1 MSERETSVRMTS
13 LKGATRDE
21 DLHSQVSGSSSRRS
35 RLSRRSSRSSKSEL
49 SARKAS
55 LEAKKENES
64 KMLMLLKEDK
74 EAKQAFH
81 QNRKAVL
88 EQKMKTLELE
98 QEDMENAYLS
108 EQKVIAAQKSIVAAD
123 IEISELAILEECCE
137 DDSETDDEVS
147 IKGLTREKRSE
158 RMERFFGSQEEVTV
172 KNIKPESP
180 VVNTPP
186 VSSPA
191 VQARQDTAASSLED
205 CLQQLSRFVA
215 GQNAASNQLAAFS
228 QLPKIDV
235 PIFSGDPLQYTL
247 WKNAFDCT
255 VDSKPIGEQYKLNYL
270 NAYVSGRAKEIVEH
284 HLLIGGSNAYQEA
297 LKQLEDR
304 FGDPNTISVSY
315 TKKLTSWP
323 KISSHDA
330 SGLRDFA
337 DFLQKVVAAK
347 RRVRN
352 LGILD
357 YPQENVKLVEKL
369 PGYLEGKWRD
379 EIDRWRSHKGPQ
391 SFPSFTEFAE
401 FVMRAASKANIP
413 EMEPLSKESKPN
425 FKANQRSMKAR
436 TFVTNGQDGE
446 PSKQSKALSKH
457 RHGRFSLCPFCERD
471 HHIEDCDRFAK
482 NSVQVRKA
490 FFRKKMICL
499 GCGGTDNHFVKHCHQ
514 RKSCKLCGKMHL
526 TCLHYDQTKPDGKA
540 ELQEGTSNC
549 TSVCLMP
556 DQDGR
561 DHSMIVPVW
570 VRHVDRPSEETL
582 EYAILDDQS
591 NVSFVS
597 KRLCKKLDVKGEKT
611 NLLLTTVHQTGK
623 IESERIKGLEVLD
636 FNKENVIQLPIT
648 FSRDSVPASRSQIP
662 KPEVV
667 KQWDHLNSIA
677 SKMMPYRKDVEVSLL
692 IGNDCT
698 RAVRPREIITGNE
711 DDPYAQR
718 SLLGWGV
725 VGRVCKTPGE
735 LKSATCNKISVNS
748 YPNFSFQTKV
758 KEIICPERII
768 QALEADFKEE
778 NEGRPPLSVQ
788 DVRFLDIL
796 EKGITKRQD
805 GHYEM
810 PLPFKS
816 DQVQVP
822 NNRHLAVKRWNQLN
836 ARFRKSPQFL
846 ADYKDF
852 MKEVINSCAEKAP
865 TEYTEG
871 RVNYVPHTGVY
882 HPKKPGKIRVVFD
895 CSAKYQGISLNDNL
909 LQGPDMTNG
918 LLGVLCRFRQEDVAV
933 MADIKSMFHQFYV
946 PAEDRDML
954 RFLWWE
960 DGDSTKQVIEY
971 RMMVH
976 LFGAASSP
984 SCANFGLKRA
994 ANDGEEEF
1002 GEAAANYIRN
1012 EFYVD
1017 DGLKSV
1023 SSVEEAVSLM
1033 KAAQNICSKA
1043 GLHLHK
1049 IMSNKKEVLESFPI
1063 EDRAKGV
1070 AELNLAEDPLPLE
1083 RALGVVWCVESD
1095 SLQFRLELHDKPLT
1109 RRGIL
1114 STVSSIYDPNGY
1126 VSPVTLRGKQILQE
1140 LCRGKLDWDSP
1151 IPEVI
1156 RAQWEKWRQEIG
1168 ELEKFKVQRCFKPPN
1183 FGEVKH
1189 AELHHFSDASQDG
1202 YGQCSYI
1209 RLVNGSGEVSCSL
1222 VLAKSRVTPL
1232 KAVTI
1237 PRLELVAATISAKM
1251 SGFLRKELRYK
1262 EIREFFWTDSKI
1274 VLGYINNEARRFHV
1288 YVSNRVQEIRN
1299 RTNPSDW
1306 YYVDTSCNPAD
1317 DASRGLTASE
1327 LLHSSRWLEG
1337 PTFLH
1342 VSGQFQPPI
1351 QTEQPVL
1358 EQSDPEV
1365 RRVSTLSTRGET
1377 GSDFD
1382 VDRLHHIS
1390 SWKRARRVMALCLR
1404 YKRNLQAQRTKRIP
1418 IQTVARPL
1426 PKVNFSVADLQE
1438 AEMEIIRCL
1447 QRKFFA
1453 AEKAILQ
1460 SLSVDKES
1468 DREKAK
1474 TRNQRIKATSSL
1486 YRLDPFID
1494 CEGIIRVGGRINR
1507 ANVSRELKHP
1517 IIIPRQGHM
1526 TSLLIRHHHE
1536 QINHMGRGMSHNHLR
1551 QSGYWVIGGSSA
1563 VSSYISKCIF
1573 CKKMRGSLQ
1582 QQKMAELPEDRL
1594 TSSSFINC
1602 LRRFL
1607 SRRGPVRQIR
1617 SDRGTAFVG
1626 ARNELRQAIQELD
1639 EEKVKEYLQGNKVD
1653 WIPFNMNTPHSSHMG
1668 GVWERQIAT
1677 VRRAL
1682 EPLLISSGNQ
1692 LDDESFRTFLT
1703 EVESIV
1709 NSRPL
1714 STKNLCS
1721 PDAPEP
1727 LTPNHLLTMKPKIV
1741 LPPPGKF
1748 QTADSYCRKWW
1759 RRVQHLSN
1767 EFWLRWRKEFLAELQ
1782 TRQKWVTPKRSVRAG
1797 DVVIVKEEGEF
1808 RGNWPLGRVEKVLPS
1823 KDGHVRKVQLMM
1835 ANKCLDEDGRR
1846 KGQPTILERP
1856 IHKLVVLIPTE
1867 ETSQGRMQ
1875 SEDQRIPDQGASQE
1889 ENKK

>member
-1 MSERETSVRMTS
+1 MSKRETSVRMTS

-108 EQKVIAAQKSIVAAD
+108 EQKAIAAQKSIVAAD

-205 CLQQLSRFVA
+205 CLQQLARFVA
-215 GQNAASNQLAAFS
+215 GQNAASNQLAVFS

-270 NAYVSGRAKEIVEH
+270 NAYVSGKAKEIVEH

-413 EMEPLSKESKPN
+413 EMEPLSKEPKRS
-425 FKANQRSMKAR
+425 FQTNQRSMKAR
-436 TFVTNGQDGE
+436 TFVTNGQDNE
-446 PSKQSKALSKH
+446 PSKLSKVSH
-457 RHGRFSLCPFCERD
+457 RHGLFSMCPFCERD
-471 HHIEDCDRFAK
+471 HHIEDCDDFAQ
-482 NSVQVRKA
+482 NSIHVKKA

-499 GCGGTDNHFVKHCHQ
+499 GCGGTDDHFVRNCQ
-514 RKSCKLCGKMHL
+514 ERKSCKLCGKMHL
-526 TCLHYDQTKPDGKA
+526 TCLHYDQNKPDTA
-540 ELQEGTSNC
+540 ELQEGTSHC
-549 TSVCLMP
+549 TSVCLTP

-611 NLLLTTVHQTGK
+611 NLLLTTMHQTGK

-636 FNKENVIQLPIT
+636 FNKENVIQLPT
-648 FSRDSVPASRSQIP
+648 TLSRDSLPASRSQIP

-667 KQWDHLNSIA
+667 KQWDHLNSVA

-698 RAVRPREIITGNE
+698 RAVRPREIISGNE

-725 VGRVCKTPGE
+725 VGRVRKTPGE

-748 YPNFSFQTKV
+748 CPNSSFQTKV
-758 KEIICPERII
+758 KTNIGPEKII

-778 NEGRPPLSVQ
+778 KEGRPSLSVH
-788 DVRFLDIL
+788 DVRSPDIL
-796 EKGITKRQD
+796 EEGITRSQD
-805 GHYEM
+805 GNYEM
-810 PLPFKS
+810 PAPFKS

-822 NNRHLAVKRWNQLN
+822 DNRPLAVKRWNQLN
-836 ARFRKSPQFL
+836 
-846 ADYKDF
+846 
-852 MKEVINSCAEKAP
+852 I
-865 TEYTEG
+865 
-871 RVNYVPHTGVY
+871 PH
-882 HPKKPGKIRVVFD
+882 
-895 CSAKYQGISLNDNL
+895 
-909 LQGPDMTNG
+909 
-918 LLGVLCRFRQEDVAV
+918 
-933 MADIKSMFHQFYV
+933 
-946 PAEDRDML
+946 
-954 RFLWWE
+954 
-960 DGDSTKQVIEY
+960 
-971 RMMVH
+971 
-976 LFGAASSP
+976 
-984 SCANFGLKRA
+984 
-994 ANDGEEEF
+994 
-1002 GEAAANYIRN
+1002 
-1012 EFYVD
+1012 
-1017 DGLKSV
+1017 
-1023 SSVEEAVSLM
+1023 
-1033 KAAQNICSKA
+1033 
-1043 GLHLHK
+1043 
-1049 IMSNKKEVLESFPI
+1049 
-1063 EDRAKGV
+1063 
-1070 AELNLAEDPLPLE
+1070 
-1083 RALGVVWCVESD
+1083 
-1095 SLQFRLELHDKPLT
+1095 
-1109 RRGIL
+1109 L
-1114 STVSSIYDPNGY
+1114 S
-1126 VSPVTLRGKQILQE
+1126 
-1140 LCRGKLDWDSP
+1140 
-1151 IPEVI
+1151 
-1156 RAQWEKWRQEIG
+1156 
-1168 ELEKFKVQRCFKPPN
+1168 
-1183 FGEVKH
+1183 
-1189 AELHHFSDASQDG
+1189 
-1202 YGQCSYI
+1202 
-1209 RLVNGSGEVSCSL
+1209 
-1222 VLAKSRVTPL
+1222 
-1232 KAVTI
+1232 
-1237 PRLELVAATISAKM
+1237 
-1251 SGFLRKELRYK
+1251 
-1262 EIREFFWTDSKI
+1262 
-1274 VLGYINNEARRFHV
+1274 
-1288 YVSNRVQEIRN
+1288 
-1299 RTNPSDW
+1299 
-1306 YYVDTSCNPAD
+1306 
-1317 DASRGLTASE
+1317 
-1327 LLHSSRWLEG
+1327 
-1337 PTFLH
+1337 
-1342 VSGQFQPPI
+1342 
-1351 QTEQPVL
+1351 
-1358 EQSDPEV
+1358 
-1365 RRVSTLSTRGET
+1365 
-1377 GSDFD
+1377 
-1382 VDRLHHIS
+1382 HI
-1390 SWKRARRVMALCLR
+1390 
-1404 YKRNLQAQRTKRIP
+1404 
-1418 IQTVARPL
+1418 
-1426 PKVNFSVADLQE
+1426 
-1438 AEMEIIRCL
+1438 
-1447 QRKFFA
+1447 
-1453 AEKAILQ
+1453 
-1460 SLSVDKES
+1460 
-1468 DREKAK
+1468 
-1474 TRNQRIKATSSL
+1474 
-1486 YRLDPFID
+1486 
-1494 CEGIIRVGGRINR
+1494 
-1507 ANVSRELKHP
+1507 
-1517 IIIPRQGHM
+1517 
-1526 TSLLIRHHHE
+1526 
-1536 QINHMGRGMSHNHLR
+1536 
-1551 QSGYWVIGGSSA
+1551 
-1563 VSSYISKCIF
+1563 
-1573 CKKMRGSLQ
+1573 
-1582 QQKMAELPEDRL
+1582 
-1594 TSSSFINC
+1594 
-1602 LRRFL
+1602 
-1607 SRRGPVRQIR
+1607 
-1617 SDRGTAFVG
+1617 
-1626 ARNELRQAIQELD
+1626 
-1639 EEKVKEYLQGNKVD
+1639 
-1653 WIPFNMNTPHSSHMG
+1653 G

-1677 VRRAL
+1677 FRRTL

-1692 LDDESFRTFLT
+1692 LDDESFRTFLK
-1703 EVESIV
+1703 EVELVV

-1714 STKNLCS
+1714 STTHLCS

-1846 KGQPTILERP
+1846 KGQPTILDRP
-1856 IHKLVVLIPTE
+1856 IHKLVVLIPIE

>member
-13 LKGATRDE
+13 LKGATSDE
-21 DLHSQVSGSSSRRS
+21 DLQSQVSGSSSRRS
-35 RLSRRSSRSSKSEL
+35 RRSSRSAKSEL
-49 SARKAS
+49 SARRAS

-88 EQKMKTLELE
+88 VQKMKTLELE
-98 QEDMENAYLS
+98 EKDMENVYLS

-147 IKGLTREKRSE
+147 IKGLTREKKNE
-158 RMERFFGSQEEVTV
+158 RMERFFDSQEEVAV
-172 KNIKPESP
+172 KNIKPEPPVINTPPTSSP
-180 VVNTPP
+180 VV
-186 VSSPA
+186 
-191 VQARQDTAASSLED
+191 QAGRDTAASSLED

-270 NAYVSGRAKEIVEH
+270 NTYVSGKAKEIVEH
-284 HLLIGGSNAYQEA
+284 HLLIGGRNAYQEA
-297 LKQLEDR
+297 LKQLEER

-323 KISSHDA
+323 KISSRDA

-413 EMEPLSKESKPN
+413 EMEPLAKESKPS
-425 FKANQRSMKAR
+425 FQTNQRSMKAR
-436 TFVTNGQDGE
+436 TFATNGQDNE
-446 PSKQSKALSKH
+446 PSKQSKVSH
-457 RHGRFSLCPFCERD
+457 RHGLFSMCPFCERD
-471 HHIEDCDRFAK
+471 HHIEDCDHFAK
-482 NSVQVRKA
+482 NSIQVRKA

-499 GCGGTDNHFVKHCHQ
+499 GCGGTDDHFVRNCQQ

-526 TCLHYDQTKPDGKA
+526 TCLHYDQTKPDKA

-611 NLLLTTVHQTGK
+611 NLLLTTMHQTGK

-648 FSRDSVPASRSQIP
+648 LSRDSLPASRSQIP

-698 RAVRPREIITGNE
+698 RAVRPREIIAGNE

-725 VGRVCKTPGE
+725 VGRMCKTPGE

-758 KEIICPERII
+758 KEIICPEKII

-778 NEGRPPLSVQ
+778 KEGHPPLSVQ
-788 DVRFLDIL
+788 DVRFPDIL
-796 EKGITKRQD
+796 EKGITKSQNWN
-805 GHYEM
+805 YEM

-816 DQVQVP
+816 DHVQVP
-822 NNRHLAVKRWNQLN
+822 NNRHLAVKRWNQL
-836 ARFRKSPQFL
+836 
-846 ADYKDF
+846 
-852 MKEVINSCAEKAP
+852 
-865 TEYTEG
+865 
-871 RVNYVPHTGVY
+871 
-882 HPKKPGKIRVVFD
+882 
-895 CSAKYQGISLNDNL
+895 
-909 LQGPDMTNG
+909 
-918 LLGVLCRFRQEDVAV
+918 
-933 MADIKSMFHQFYV
+933 
-946 PAEDRDML
+946 
-954 RFLWWE
+954 
-960 DGDSTKQVIEY
+960 
-971 RMMVH
+971 
-976 LFGAASSP
+976 
-984 SCANFGLKRA
+984 
-994 ANDGEEEF
+994 
-1002 GEAAANYIRN
+1002 
-1012 EFYVD
+1012 
-1017 DGLKSV
+1017 
-1023 SSVEEAVSLM
+1023 
-1033 KAAQNICSKA
+1033 
-1043 GLHLHK
+1043 
-1049 IMSNKKEVLESFPI
+1049 
-1063 EDRAKGV
+1063 
-1070 AELNLAEDPLPLE
+1070 
-1083 RALGVVWCVESD
+1083 
-1095 SLQFRLELHDKPLT
+1095 
-1109 RRGIL
+1109 
-1114 STVSSIYDPNGY
+1114 
-1126 VSPVTLRGKQILQE
+1126 
-1140 LCRGKLDWDSP
+1140 
-1151 IPEVI
+1151 
-1156 RAQWEKWRQEIG
+1156 
-1168 ELEKFKVQRCFKPPN
+1168 
-1183 FGEVKH
+1183 
-1189 AELHHFSDASQDG
+1189 
-1202 YGQCSYI
+1202 
-1209 RLVNGSGEVSCSL
+1209 
-1222 VLAKSRVTPL
+1222 
-1232 KAVTI
+1232 
-1237 PRLELVAATISAKM
+1237 
-1251 SGFLRKELRYK
+1251 
-1262 EIREFFWTDSKI
+1262 
-1274 VLGYINNEARRFHV
+1274 
-1288 YVSNRVQEIRN
+1288 
-1299 RTNPSDW
+1299 
-1306 YYVDTSCNPAD
+1306 
-1317 DASRGLTASE
+1317 
-1327 LLHSSRWLEG
+1327 
-1337 PTFLH
+1337 
-1342 VSGQFQPPI
+1342 
-1351 QTEQPVL
+1351 
-1358 EQSDPEV
+1358 
-1365 RRVSTLSTRGET
+1365 
-1377 GSDFD
+1377 
-1382 VDRLHHIS
+1382 
-1390 SWKRARRVMALCLR
+1390 
-1404 YKRNLQAQRTKRIP
+1404 
-1418 IQTVARPL
+1418 
-1426 PKVNFSVADLQE
+1426 
-1438 AEMEIIRCL
+1438 
-1447 QRKFFA
+1447 
-1453 AEKAILQ
+1453 
-1460 SLSVDKES
+1460 
-1468 DREKAK
+1468 
-1474 TRNQRIKATSSL
+1474 
-1486 YRLDPFID
+1486 
-1494 CEGIIRVGGRINR
+1494 
-1507 ANVSRELKHP
+1507 
-1517 IIIPRQGHM
+1517 
-1526 TSLLIRHHHE
+1526 
-1536 QINHMGRGMSHNHLR
+1536 
-1551 QSGYWVIGGSSA
+1551 
-1563 VSSYISKCIF
+1563 
-1573 CKKMRGSLQ
+1573 
-1582 QQKMAELPEDRL
+1582 
-1594 TSSSFINC
+1594 
-1602 LRRFL
+1602 
-1607 SRRGPVRQIR
+1607 
-1617 SDRGTAFVG
+1617 
-1626 ARNELRQAIQELD
+1626 
-1639 EEKVKEYLQGNKVD
+1639 
-1653 WIPFNMNTPHSSHMG
+1653 NTPHSSHMG

-1692 LDDESFRTFLT
+1692 LDDESYRTFLT

-1714 STKNLCS
+1714 STTNLCS

-1741 LPPPGKF
+1741 LPPPEKF

-1782 TRQKWVTPKRSVRAG
+1782 TRQKWVKPKRSVRTG

-1808 RGNWPLGRVEKVLPS
+1808 RGNWPLGRVEKVLTS
-1823 KDGHVRKVQLMM
+1823 KDGNVRKVQLMM
-1835 ANKCLDEDGRR
+1835 ANKGLDKDGRR
-1846 KGQPTILERP
+1846 KGQPTILDRP
-1856 IHKLVVLIPTE
+1856 IHKLVVLIPAE
-1867 ETSQGRMQ
+1867 ETSRGNDAIGRP
-1875 SEDQRIPDQGASQE
+1875 EDSRSRSQE